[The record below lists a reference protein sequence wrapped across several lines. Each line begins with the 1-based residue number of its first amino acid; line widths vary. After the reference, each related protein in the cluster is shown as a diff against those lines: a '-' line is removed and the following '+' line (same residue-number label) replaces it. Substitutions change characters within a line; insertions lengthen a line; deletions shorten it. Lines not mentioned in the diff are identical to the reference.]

1 MPWFFIVLLVFIS
14 AVALYKVL
22 EVLGSVLATIIA
34 VGLVL
39 LAIPVPLVFSVFLAY
54 WFVRALG
61 ATMLSSDSAIEIQ
74 DDPYHYMNYGDLY
87 DADDKRANKWWGD

>member
-1 MPWFFIVLLVFIS
+1 MPWFFIVLLVFIA

-22 EVLGSVLATIIA
+22 EILGSVLVSIIA

-39 LAIPVPLVFSVFLAY
+39 LAIPFALVLSVLAAY

-61 ATMLSSDSAIEIQ
+61 AALLSSDSIIEIQ

-87 DADDKRANKWWGD
+87 DADDKRANEWRDD